1 MWKKNTTYISEFIL
15 LGFPTSLWLQV
26 LLFLLFLITYL
37 FVLLENLVIIITVW
51 VTGFLHKPMYY
62 FLGTLSFLE
71 TWYISVT
78 VPKMLAGFLLC
89 PNTIS
94 FLGCMTQLY
103 FFISLACTECV
114 LLAAMAYDRFVAIRW
129 PLRYPVLMTT
139 GFCVQLIMSSWVIG
153 FTISMVK
160 VYFISQV
167 AFCGNNILNHFFC
180 DVSPILNLACVDFS
194 MTEMVDFVLAI
205 VILVFPLSATVIS
218 YVFILSTIL
227 HIPSANGQRKAFST
241 CASHL
246 IVVVIFYT
254 AVIFMYVRPRAIASF
269 NSNKL
274 ISAIYT
280 VFTPMLNP
288 IIYCLRNKEVKDAI
302 RKTMANGAEWHEA
315 CYEGKGGSGGGS
327 YWSGAPDTNQQTQIM
342 LCVVFHIYLMT
353 VFVNLLITV
362 LMHHDSQFHAPYDFF
377 PSSWRYR
384 EFPPSSVAYD
394 HYVNVCKPLH
404 YSTLMSQRVFL
415 QLVIRS

>member
-1 MWKKNTTYISEFIL
+1 MWKKNITYISEFIL
-15 LGFPTSLWLQV
+15 LGFPTSLWVQV

-37 FVLLENLVIIITVW
+37 FVLLENLVIIFTVW
-51 VTGFLHKPMYY
+51 VTGSLHKPMYY
-62 FLGTLSFLE
+62 FLGTMSFLE

-103 FFISLACTECV
+103 LFISLASTECV

-139 GFCVQLIMSSWVIG
+139 GFCVQLIMSSWVSG

-194 MTEMVDFVLAI
+194 MAEMVDFVLAI

-218 YVFILSTIL
+218 YAFIVFTIL

-246 IVVVIFYT
+246 TVVVIFYT

-302 RKTMANGAEWHEA
+302 RKTMANMVKA
-315 CYEGKGGSGGGS
+315 
-327 YWSGAPDTNQQTQIM
+327 
-342 LCVVFHIYLMT
+342 F
-353 VFVNLLITV
+353 
-362 LMHHDSQFHAPYDFF
+362 
-377 PSSWRYR
+377 
-384 EFPPSSVAYD
+384 
-394 HYVNVCKPLH
+394 
-404 YSTLMSQRVFL
+404 
-415 QLVIRS
+415 

>member
-51 VTGFLHKPMYY
+51 VTRSLHKPMYY

-103 FFISLACTECV
+103 FFISLASTECV

-139 GFCVQLIMSSWVIG
+139 GFCVQLIMSSWVSG

-194 MTEMVDFVLAI
+194 MAEMVDFVLAI

-302 RKTMANGAEWHEA
+302 RKTMANGQ
-315 CYEGKGGSGGGS
+315 GLFLRDS
-327 YWSGAPDTNQQTQIM
+327 
-342 LCVVFHIYLMT
+342 LC
-353 VFVNLLITV
+353 
-362 LMHHDSQFHAPYDFF
+362 
-377 PSSWRYR
+377 
-384 EFPPSSVAYD
+384 
-394 HYVNVCKPLH
+394 
-404 YSTLMSQRVFL
+404 
-415 QLVIRS
+415 